1 MMDGTDGVKDIEGA
15 LSFGGGRGAEGSLTE
30 MVGTSAGRL
39 MTGALKLWPR
49 VTEGA
54 SCTDMLGTAW
64 VVDTLLKRPRGGAV
78 DGAGVSLTEIVG
90 IGGVTPIAGILP
102 DRLFFK
108 DGVSLMEI
116 VGITDTDCGLPNL
129 LLLAGRA
136 SLTAILG
143 IGGWGRVDG
152 GGSAYGSVGGSAYG
166 SVVKGGLADLGG
178 SA

>member
-1 MMDGTDGVKDIEGA
+1 MDGTDGLTEIEGA

-30 MVGTSAGRL
+30 MAGTSAGRL

-54 SCTDMLGTAW
+54 SFTEMLGTAC

-78 DGAGVSLTEIVG
+78 DGAGVSLTDIVG

-102 DRLFFK
+102 DRLFFR
-108 DGVSLMEI
+108 DGVSLTEM
-116 VGITDTDCGLPNL
+116 VGMTDTDCGLPNR

-136 SLTAILG
+136 SLIAILG

-166 SVVKGGLADLGG
+166 SVTIGGLADLGG

>member
-1 MMDGTDGVKDIEGA
+1 M
-15 LSFGGGRGAEGSLTE
+15 S
-30 MVGTSAGRL
+30 
-39 MTGALKLWPR
+39 
-49 VTEGA
+49 
-54 SCTDMLGTAW
+54 
-64 VVDTLLKRPRGGAV
+64 
-78 DGAGVSLTEIVG
+78 
-90 IGGVTPIAGILP
+90 PIAGILP

-143 IGGWGRVDG
+143 IGGWGRVDE